1 MIRADLSGVGIL
13 IVDDSA
19 FICRLLTTMLR
30 GFGAQHIHQAATCAE
45 AVYEIRERLP
55 DIVFVDW
62 ELGEGENGLSVVRFI
77 RSGESPDPFVP
88 IVMITSHTGRHRVI
102 EARDAGVNM
111 ILAKPFSPQTVYA
124 RLLAVIARPVEFIR
138 TKSYFGPDRRHFVG
152 VDYKG
157 EERRAHSAPSVA
169 VPARVELSRTA

>member
-30 GFGAQHIHQAATCAE
+30 GFGAQRIHQAATCAE
-45 AVYEIRERLP
+45 AVYEIQERLP

-77 RSGESPDPFVP
+77 RSDRSPDPFVP
-88 IVMITSHTGRHRVI
+88 IVMITSYTGRHRVV

-124 RLLAVIARPVEFIR
+124 RLLAVIAKPVEFIR

-157 EERRAHSAPSVA
+157 EERRAQPAPSVA
-169 VPARVELSRTA
+169 VPARIELQRTG